1 MVRKFMQLEEAADA
15 LFPAR
20 PGCIAAGQR
29 LAGSQVELWRQAAGI
44 DFHRQ
49 AHSVVLTCGCTSNIR
64 RAKTIA
70 RQRIWLTGPPPMSG
84 VLTVEAPV
92 TPREMPAKSA
102 RSSEPRPM

>member
-1 MVRKFMQLEEAADA
+1 MVRKFMQLEKAADA
-15 LFPAR
+15 LFPAG

-64 RAKTIA
+64 DA
-70 RQRIWLTGPPPMSG
+70 RKPLRDNRHG
-84 VLTVEAPV
+84 
-92 TPREMPAKSA
+92 
-102 RSSEPRPM
+102 